1 MAEALIIDACRTP
14 RGIGKAGKGAL
25 SDIHP
30 QQLGA
35 AVLRALKERTGI
47 DTADVDDII
56 WGTSAQ
62 VGPQSGDIGRMSALD
77 AGYDVRASGVTL
89 DRFCGSGI
97 TSVNMAAA
105 SIMAGAEDL
114 VIAGG
119 TEKMSMTARRGDGP
133 LMMDSGNLRLRA
145 KHPQSHQGVCA
156 DAVATLEGIGREDT
170 DRLALL
176 SQQRAATAIA
186 NGYFSK
192 SVVPVS
198 HEDGRLALDK
208 EEYPRPQ
215 TTLEGLAALKPAFP
229 AIADFPLDESGT
241 TYRKLIL
248 EKYPDLEINHIHH
261 AGNSSGVVDGSAAI
275 LLASPSY
282 AKKHGLKPRAKVVA
296 MANMGDSPTLMLN
309 APVPA
314 ARKVLAKAGLDIDD
328 IDLFEINEAF
338 AVVAEKFIRD
348 LKLDRDKVNVNGGAI
363 ALGHPIG
370 ATGSMLIGTL
380 LDELERRDLRRGL
393 VTMCAAG
400 GMAPAIII
408 ERSLAS
414 AARDTLAG
422 RACCGRAASIAA
434 RAQSFHEA
442 AANERRIAR
451 LPAHAWLIVDLCR
464 EQHRPACLETA
475 VDEGIEVRLVADPFA
490 VGEAGA
496 ARQCDDVGQPAG
508 RRRLLAGDLIDAV
521 VPDDDGQIG
530 RSGIG
535 DGGQRAEHH
544 QDRAVALE
552 RDHAAFGLR
561 QRHAERD
568 RARQTH
574 AAEHVEILRAVT
586 GGNQVEIGVADAGDH
601 GLLVLEPLH
610 QALSE
615 RRAVQR
621 RYCSLILAHAAR
633 PRVT

>member
-25 SDIHP
+25 ADIHP

-156 DAVATLEGIGREDT
+156 DAVATLEGISREDT

-186 NGYFSK
+186 NGYFAK
-192 SVVPVS
+192 SVVPVA

-248 EKYPDLEINHIHH
+248 EKYPDLAINHIHH

-282 AKKHGLKPRAKVVA
+282 AKKRGLKPRAMVVA

-314 ARKVLAKAGLDIDD
+314 TRKVLAKAGLGIDE

-338 AVVAEKFIRD
+338 AVVAEKYIRD
-348 LKLDRDKVNVNGGAI
+348 LKLDRDKVNVNGGSI

-370 ATGSMLIGTL
+370 ATGSILIGTI

-408 ERSLAS
+408 ER
-414 AARDTLAG
+414 
-422 RACCGRAASIAA
+422 
-434 RAQSFHEA
+434 
-442 AANERRIAR
+442 
-451 LPAHAWLIVDLCR
+451 V
-464 EQHRPACLETA
+464 
-475 VDEGIEVRLVADPFA
+475 
-490 VGEAGA
+490 
-496 ARQCDDVGQPAG
+496 
-508 RRRLLAGDLIDAV
+508 
-521 VPDDDGQIG
+521 
-530 RSGIG
+530 
-535 DGGQRAEHH
+535 
-544 QDRAVALE
+544 
-552 RDHAAFGLR
+552 
-561 QRHAERD
+561 
-568 RARQTH
+568 
-574 AAEHVEILRAVT
+574 
-586 GGNQVEIGVADAGDH
+586 
-601 GLLVLEPLH
+601 
-610 QALSE
+610 
-615 RRAVQR
+615 
-621 RYCSLILAHAAR
+621 
-633 PRVT
+633 